1 MVKARNLKVFE
12 ETSFRICIR
21 LKIEDKSSSFFGR
34 GKCKVTFYGIF
45 FNLMF
50 F

>member
-1 MVKARNLKVFE
+1 MVKAQNLKVFE
-12 ETSFRICIR
+12 ETSFRICVR

-34 GKCKVTFYGIF
+34 GKFKVTFYCIF